1 MDGHARLSGK
11 LHKTI
16 AIGGKSITL
25 SKPTLVGVYAEME
38 AFVISRKRDP
48 LVLAVEACKT
58 APPAHHA
65 AIWEAAMKTASA
77 ARIATAEEMAAFER
91 SPWGIAF
98 KLWKCLDDRHLVEFP
113 TPEATMGLIESLRR
127 QPGRSAGAAC
137 GRKRRGRPGKL
148 IWPEPDSSG
157 GKASDGHP
165 AFGGWPAVYKFFADS
180 YGWTIEETDG
190 TPLYT
195 ACILL
200 GAISPDHKDVRL
212 SPRDMMRYHG
222 KTNPAIR
229 RLFGGRK

>member
-113 TPEATMGLIESLRR
+113 TPEATMGLIRLCGDNLDEVQAQLAVVSGEADLGNLS
-127 QPGRSAGAAC
+127 GRSPTAPAA
-137 GRKRRGRPGKL
+137 KPATDTRPSEDG
-148 IWPEPDSSG
+148 PPSTSS
-157 GKASDGHP
+157 SP
-165 AFGGWPAVYKFFADS
+165 TP
-180 YGWTIEETDG
+180 TDG
-190 TPLYT
+190 
-195 ACILL
+195 
-200 GAISPDHKDVRL
+200 R
-212 SPRDMMRYHG
+212 
-222 KTNPAIR
+222 
-229 RLFGGRK
+229 